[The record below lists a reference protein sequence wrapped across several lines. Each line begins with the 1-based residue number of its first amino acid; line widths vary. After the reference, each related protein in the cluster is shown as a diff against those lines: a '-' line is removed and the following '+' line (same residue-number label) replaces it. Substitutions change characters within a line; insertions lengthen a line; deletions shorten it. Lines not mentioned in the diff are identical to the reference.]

1 MNKLVTDQDTD
12 IVFFSP
18 WIKRFK
24 CYKTIDKVLRFFEI
38 KHEFLCSTK
47 DYWARDYMPIQINDN
62 YLVQYCYNP
71 DYLREKKE
79 YITDPTQ
86 CCSRLRQTP
95 TLTDVIIDGG
105 NVIKCHDSVIMTD
118 KVFKENSKNYS
129 RIDLLNKLE
138 ELFKAELIV
147 IPWDKA
153 ESFGHADGMV
163 RYIRE
168 NQLLLTNYQD
178 FDNLLRKKILKSL
191 GSKFEIIELHYDVS
205 KPSENNWAYINY
217 LRTKDIILLPW
228 LGIEEDNQAIKQFE
242 SLFPE
247 YKRRIVPID
256 TRSLIKLGGALNC
269 ISWNVKSNQGF
280 RDYCSAV
287 QRFKSVSSCIKLTD
301 NINKEGKQW
310 N

>member
-1 MNKLVTDQDTD
+1 MNRLVTDQDTD
-12 IVFFSP
+12 IVFFSS
-18 WIKRFK
+18 WIQKFK
-24 CYKTIDKVLRFFEI
+24 CYRIIEKVLGTFGI
-38 KHEFLCSTK
+38 KHEFLYLTK
-47 DYWARDYMPIQINDN
+47 DYWARDYMPIQISDN

-95 TLTDVIIDGG
+95 TLTDIIIDGG

-129 RIDLLNKLE
+129 RINLLNKLE
-138 ELFKAELIV
+138 ELFNAELIV
-147 IPWDKA
+147 IPWDKN
-153 ESFGHADGMV
+153 EPFGHVDGMV

-205 KPSENNWAYINY
+205 KPSEQNWAYINY
-217 LRTKDIILLPW
+217 YVPKILYY
-228 LGIEEDNQAIKQFE
+228 
-242 SLFPE
+242 FP
-247 YKRRIVPID
+247 
-256 TRSLIKLGGALNC
+256 G
-269 ISWNVKSNQGF
+269 
-280 RDYCSAV
+280 
-287 QRFKSVSSCIKLTD
+287 
-301 NINKEGKQW
+301 
-310 N
+310 